1 MEELEIITKRLEEL
15 DKRISEKVEAKKYF
29 GFKENILESIKVGDI
44 VEKPEIVNIH
54 TPVEKVMEIMAEKNL
69 QEILVAA
76 RDEIVGMITL
86 SNLLE
91 SLRERG
97 HVINL
102 EAINIMK
109 SVVRIDKEDNLS
121 KAILIMNIH
130 NVPAVVVYE
139 KNKMLGIVTRN
150 GILNKL
156 SKIIFTKREEKVDNV
171 IETKVD
177 QLLELLHEKET
188 SISKLKKKLG
198 VDEEKIEEWLNILQK
213 HKNSTTSTV
222 NKKTLWDFAIIY
234 M

>member
-29 GFKENILESIKVGDI
+29 SFKENILESIKVGDI
-44 VEKPEIVNIH
+44 IEKPEIVDIH

-76 RDEIVGMITL
+76 GDEIVGMITL

-188 SISKLKKKLG
+188 SINKLKKKLG
-198 VDEEKIEEWLNILQK
+198 VDEEKIEEWLNILEKQGVIK
-213 HKNSTTSTV
+213 IERLAFGKIRV
-222 NKKTLWDFAIIY
+222 KY
-234 M
+234 VR

>member
-29 GFKENILESIKVGDI
+29 SFKENILESIKVGDI
-44 VEKPEIVNIH
+44 IEKPEIVNIH

-188 SISKLKKKLG
+188 SINKLKKKLG
-198 VDEEKIEEWLNILQK
+198 VDEEKIEEWLNILEKQGVIK
-213 HKNSTTSTV
+213 IERLAFGKIRV
-222 NKKTLWDFAIIY
+222 KY
-234 M
+234 VR

>member
-29 GFKENILESIKVGDI
+29 SFKENILESIKVGDI
-44 VEKPEIVNIH
+44 IEKPEIVNIH

-69 QEILVAA
+69 QEILVGA

-188 SISKLKKKLG
+188 SINKLKKKLG
-198 VDEEKIEEWLNILQK
+198 VDEEKIEEWLNILEKQGVIK
-213 HKNSTTSTV
+213 IERLAFGKIRV
-222 NKKTLWDFAIIY
+222 KY
-234 M
+234 VR

>member
-29 GFKENILESIKVGDI
+29 SFKENILESIKVGDI
-44 VEKPEIVNIH
+44 IEKPEIVNIH

-76 RDEIVGMITL
+76 GDEIVGMITL

-188 SISKLKKKLG
+188 SINKLKKKLG
-198 VDEEKIEEWLNILQK
+198 VDEEKIEEWLNILEKQGVIK
-213 HKNSTTSTV
+213 IERLAFGKIRV
-222 NKKTLWDFAIIY
+222 KY
-234 M
+234 VR

>member
-15 DKRISEKVEAKKYF
+15 DKRIGEKVEAKKYF
-29 GFKENILESIKVGDI
+29 SFKENILESIKVGDI
-44 VEKPEIVNIH
+44 IEKPEIVDIH
-54 TPVEKVMEIMAEKNL
+54 TSVEKVMEIMAEKNL

-97 HVINL
+97 HAINL

-188 SISKLKKKLG
+188 SINKLKKKLG
-198 VDEEKIEEWLNILQK
+198 VDEEKIEEWLNILEKQGVIK
-213 HKNSTTSTV
+213 IERLAFGKIRV
-222 NKKTLWDFAIIY
+222 KY
-234 M
+234 VR